1 MTTAALEELAG
12 ERGLTMEDIEQA
24 LRTLPHPG
32 RGSLSE
38 HERGVLASFGVDPD
52 RTTRSPLVSGV
63 LRRRQL
69 ERASLTTEQV
79 ARLLDREPSRIR
91 QRLSGD
97 RRSLLGFHRRS
108 GRREWLL
115 PAFQFEL
122 GLHEIDGWA
131 RLLQVLPPADETSP
145 VALVAWLTEPQTSF
159 GGRSRAEALAEGA
172 DVRPLLDEAD
182 AFGVLP

>member
-1 MTTAALEELAG
+1 MTTAALEELAD
-12 ERGLTMEDIEQA
+12 ERGLTIEDIEQA
-24 LRTLPHPG
+24 LQTLPRPG

-38 HERGVLASFGVDPD
+38 HERGVLAGFGVDPD
-52 RTTRSPLVSGV
+52 RTERSPLIAGV

-69 ERASLTTEQV
+69 EHESLTTEQV
-79 ARLLDREPSRIR
+79 ARLLGRQSSRIR
-91 QRLSGD
+91 QRLTGE

-122 GLHEIDGWA
+122 GLHERDGWA
-131 RLLQVLPPADETSP
+131 RLLQALPPADETSP
-145 VALVAWLTEPQTSF
+145 VALVAWLTEPQASL

-172 DVRPLLDEAD
+172 DVRPLLDEASV
-182 AFGVLP
+182 FPVLL